1 MSFNII
7 VRKKTIQKKDYI
19 NGGVQH
25 PNLLPLLQ
33 EIRLSPRLSRHPHML
48 RQRLVIRIVQVR
60 VILAVVVLEEL
71 VCWRAI
77 VFTQLDSA
85 VVSVCGCL

>member
-7 VRKKTIQKKDYI
+7 VRKKTAQKTDHI

-33 EIRLSPRLSRHPHML
+33 DIRLSPRLGRLPHMH
-48 RQRLVIRIVQVR
+48 RQRLVIRIVQVS
-60 VILAVVVLEEL
+60 VILVVVVLEEL

-77 VFTQLDSA
+77 VFT
-85 VVSVCGCL
+85 